1 MKRTTSYSYLS
12 IGDDL
17 AKGHTPFDTYNISY
31 TDILYDYLKIH
42 HKNATLDKNFI
53 KEDLRIKDLIEMIKN
68 PNLTSKETL
77 SNALKNADLITLS
90 VGSDELF
97 SKLRSSYNINKTN
110 YKYADSM
117 INEIKELLKEIRKI
131 TNKRIYI
138 IGYYNPIKETEE
150 NSSSITTLFNYLN
163 TSFINI
169 EKEYNIKYIRI
180 DEDFRNKIEFLPN
193 QENAFPSTLG
203 YTFIA
208 NKIIKK
214 IES

>member
-1 MKRTTSYSYLS
+1 MKQTTPYSYLS

-17 AKGHTPFDTYNISY
+17 AKGHTPFDTYDISY
-31 TDILYDYLKIH
+31 TDILYDYLKNK
-42 HKNATLDKNFI
+42 HKNVTLNKNFI
-53 KEDLRIKDLIEMIKN
+53 KEDLRTKDLIEMIKS
-68 PNLTSKETL
+68 PNLTNKETL

-97 SKLRSSYNINKTN
+97 SKLRSNYNINKTN
-110 YKYADSM
+110 YKYANSM
-117 INEIKELLKEIRKI
+117 ISEIKELLKEIREL
-131 TNKRIYI
+131 TNKKIYI

-150 NSSSITTLFNYLN
+150 NSSYITTLFNYLN
-163 TSFINI
+163 TSFKSL

-180 DEDFRNKIEFLPN
+180 DEDFRNSPEFLPN

-208 NKIIKK
+208 NKIIKE

>member
-1 MKRTTSYSYLS
+1 MEEKKL
-12 IGDDL
+12 DL
-17 AKGHTPFDTYNISY
+17 KNKE
-31 TDILYDYLKIH
+31 LLKEKYIH
-42 HKNATLDKNFI
+42 F
-53 KEDLRIKDLIEMIKN
+53 EKDL
-68 PNLTSKETL
+68 S
-77 SNALKNADLITLS
+77 
-90 VGSDELF
+90 
-97 SKLRSSYNINKTN
+97 
-110 YKYADSM
+110 KYAL
-117 INEIKELLKEIRKI
+117 NEIKELLKEIRKI

-138 IGYYNPIKETEE
+138 IGYYNPIKETKE

>member
-1 MKRTTSYSYLS
+1 MNSYLS

-42 HKNATLDKNFI
+42 HKNVTLDKNFI

-169 EKEYNIKYIRI
+169 EKEH
-180 DEDFRNKIEFLPN
+180 
-193 QENAFPSTLG
+193 
-203 YTFIA
+203 
-208 NKIIKK
+208 
-214 IES
+214 